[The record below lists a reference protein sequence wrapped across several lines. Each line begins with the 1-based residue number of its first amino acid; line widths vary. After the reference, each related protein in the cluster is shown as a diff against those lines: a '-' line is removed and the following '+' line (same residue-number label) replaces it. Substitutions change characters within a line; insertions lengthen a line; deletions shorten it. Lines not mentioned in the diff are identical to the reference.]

1 MRVVTEEDKTD
12 SLILDR
18 SKNRDQE
25 LKGLTT
31 VTNGVQIGQQPCKI
45 LYPNYFTFLWLTNKS

>member
-1 MRVVTEEDKTD
+1 MRVVTEEDKSD

-31 VTNGVQIGQQPCKI
+31 VTNEVQIDQQPCKR
-45 LYPNYFTFLWLTNKS
+45 LYPNYFPMVD